1 VKSRA
6 CDCDSYVAQSKNED
20 SGYQKKSTSRSRT
33 NERSNISQRIFTTLQ
48 RYERLPLP
56 RLKFYSRLTERQL
69 HHGLAAMIQHHLVFH
84 FTSLEDGNTYY
95 AANPQAAYYLIRS
108 GKIIHLVESRLG
120 EYAARVMETILYLGH
135 VPIKHLETLP
145 DLRYLAPPAAA
156 NGVVKE
162 EEPEEEQEPQ
172 ELDMEAGEETNGANG
187 DHVEEALQKP
197 APLHSTLK
205 ALASHGYII
214 RVKDAHFQSPEDNY
228 IEAHKAASNRS
239 DIKMLKGKRLTEE
252 LLQKTEEI
260 LRERTDGDLSEGLM
274 VNGLPRGVKRKTAN
288 GTSESASKWHQTDHN
303 GTNGTN
309 GNHADDDEE
318 NDWSEDEDGFDNIP
332 MEVGIPSHLL

>member
-1 VKSRA
+1 VKFRA

-187 DHVEEALQKP
+187 DHAEEALQKP

-274 VNGLPRGVKRKTAN
+274 VNGLPRGVKRKVAN

>member
-1 VKSRA
+1 
-6 CDCDSYVAQSKNED
+6 
-20 SGYQKKSTSRSRT
+20 
-33 NERSNISQRIFTTLQ
+33 
-48 RYERLPLP
+48 
-56 RLKFYSRLTERQL
+56 
-69 HHGLAAMIQHHLVFH
+69 MIQHHLVFH

-162 EEPEEEQEPQ
+162 EEPGEEQEPQ
-172 ELDMEAGEETNGANG
+172 ELDMEAGKETNGANG
-187 DHVEEALQKP
+187 DHAEEVLQKP

-274 VNGLPRGVKRKTAN
+274 VNGLPRGVKRKIAN
-288 GTSESASKWHQTDHN
+288 GVSESASKWRQTDH
-303 GTNGTN
+303 NGTN

-332 MEVGIPSHLL
+332 MEVCIPSPLL